1 MIRGLPTSIPF
12 TGLDMALPYNI
23 NVVIDEPDRDR
34 WDEFHH
40 TGHGAWEQTWAYG
53 EAMRSL
59 GSIVRRVRVADGKGD
74 TVAIAQILERGLF
87 GYLGFASCSRGP
99 IWSPRAQADTALRL
113 QCLIAIRKALKNRL
127 LHVTAFTPEFDST
140 SVGAGEEYLHLRQVM
155 TGLSTVVID
164 LTQPAEAIR
173 GAMETRWRNRLSH
186 AERHWRGDLNV
197 GSSISGLRSLL
208 RLEEQQRSAR
218 KFAGLPVAL
227 VERYVEFSGTTRPSF
242 IMARANQKNDMQAA
256 MLFVLHADRAT
267 YHIGWANETARG
279 ANLHNLLLWRSLP
292 ALQERGIRELDLG
305 VINTRSLPG
314 ISRFKLGTG
323 GRAITL
329 PGTYI

>member
-1 MIRGLPTSIPF
+1 MT
-12 TGLDMALPYNI
+12 LPYNI
-23 NVVIDEPDRDR
+23 SVVIDEPDRQR

-40 TGHGAWEQTWAYG
+40 AGHGAWEQAWAYG

-59 GSIVRRVRVADGKGD
+59 GSVVRRVRVTDGFGE
-74 TVAIAQILERGLF
+74 TLAMAQMLERRFL

-99 IWSPRAQADTALRL
+99 IWSTRAREDAQLRRQCLFAIRSALR
-113 QCLIAIRKALKNRL
+113 KPL
-127 LHVTAFTPEFDST
+127 LHVTAFTPEFDETST
-140 SVGAGEEYLHLRQVM
+140 DAGEEYANFRRVM
-155 TGLSTVVID
+155 TGLSTVILD
-164 LTQPAEAIR
+164 LTRTNEAIR
-173 GAMETRWRNRLSH
+173 AAMETRWRNRLSH

-197 GSSISGLRSLL
+197 GSGVASLRSLL
-208 RLEEQQRSAR
+208 RLEEQQRSSR

-227 VERYVEFSGTTRPSF
+227 VEKYVEFSDTGRPSF
-242 IMARANQKNDMQAA
+242 IIARANQKNDMQAA

-267 YHIGWANETARG
+267 YHIGWASDVAKKS
-279 ANLHNLLLWRSLP
+279 NLHNLLLWRSLP
-292 ALQERGIRELDLG
+292 ALRERGITELDLG

-314 ISRFKLGTG
+314 ISRFKLGVG

>member
-1 MIRGLPTSIPF
+1 VIRGLPTSIPF

-23 NVVIDEPDRDR
+23 NVVIDEPDQDR
-34 WDEFHH
+34 WNEFHRA
-40 TGHGAWEQTWAYG
+40 GHGAWEQTWAYG

-59 GSIVRRVRVADGKGD
+59 DSVVRRVRVTNEADE
-74 TVAIAQILERGLF
+74 TIAIAQILERGLL

-99 IWSPRAQADTALRL
+99 IWSPRAQCDSALRHD
-113 QCLIAIRKALKNRL
+113 CLLAIRKALRNRL
-127 LHVTAFTPEFDST
+127 LHVTAFTPEFDDRST
-140 SVGAGEEYLHLRQVM
+140 GAGEEYAGFRQVM
-155 TGLSTVVID
+155 TGLSTVVLD
-164 LTQPAEAIR
+164 LTRPPAQIR
-173 GAMETRWRNRLSH
+173 AAMETRWRNRLSH

-197 GSSISGLRSLL
+197 GSSMSGLRSLL

-218 KFAGLPVAL
+218 KFSGLPVAL
-227 VERYVEFSGTTRPSF
+227 VERFVEATGTTHPSF
-242 IMARANQKNDMQAA
+242 IMARANQKNDLQAA

-267 YHIGWANETARG
+267 YHIGWANEAAKK

-292 ALQERGIRELDLG
+292 ALRERGVVELDLG

-314 ISRFKLGTG
+314 ISRFKLGAG

>member
-1 MIRGLPTSIPF
+1 VIRGLPTSIPL
-12 TGLDMALPYNI
+12 TSLDMALPYNI
-23 NVVIDEPDRDR
+23 NVVIDEPDQDR
-34 WDEFHH
+34 WSEFHLA
-40 TGHGAWEQTWAYG
+40 GHGAWEQTWAYG

-59 GSIVRRVRVADGKGD
+59 GSIVRRVRVTNDD
-74 TVAIAQILERGLF
+74 DETVAIAQILQRNLL

-99 IWSPRAQADTALRL
+99 IWSARARSDAALRGE
-113 QCLIAIRKALKNRL
+113 CLIAMRKALRNRL
-127 LHVTAFTPEFDST
+127 LHVTAFTPEFDDRAT
-140 SVGAGEEYLHLRQVM
+140 GAGEEYSGFHQVM
-155 TGLSTVVID
+155 TGLSTVLLD
-164 LTQPAEAIR
+164 LTRPPEDIR
-173 GAMETRWRNRLSH
+173 RAMETRWRNRLSH

-197 GSSISGLRSLL
+197 GSSLSGLRNLL
-208 RLEEQQRSAR
+208 RLEAQQRSAR

-227 VERYVEFSGTTRPSF
+227 VERYVEAAGTTRPAF
-242 IMARANQKNDMQAA
+242 VMARANQKNDLQAA
-256 MLFVLHADRAT
+256 MLFMLHADRAT
-267 YHIGWANETARG
+267 YHIGWANDAARK

-292 ALQERGIRELDLG
+292 ALRERGVTELDLG